1 MTALGPHW
9 LSAACRTI
17 YVRAADDFILPPL
30 LQDAAEPERPHRRIE
45 ASIGDISI
53 LFRVFYE
60 SAGAAPGPLAHS
72 PLRFEIEAGTGS
84 RTVDLT
90 DRDRLEMI
98 RAFLLGVRQPV
109 AVEAPPDS
117 SDFRIGLRLN
127 ARIALWSP
135 RTTPLNA
142 GLSTTAVCEQLAA
155 RLLDGTRSLFGSQA
169 EGLEVWEVRL
179 REELFGEAPLSAED
193 IWPSPSPSPVTAP
206 AAIAPVRYTLLRPP
220 HVGDPYLPRQLPE
233 RRISRRRALAAA
245 MALVGLAALA
255 GAIASH
261 EPGTAA
267 RATTADRLSER
278 SHGPA
283 DPPNGRVVDTPPAAF
298 RVASL
303 VEHDA
308 LSPQPS
314 DPRFAI
320 LAPTVLQAA
329 RALGPYHPAP
339 AVAHASGHPTT
350 LAEIE
355 RPTLAAP
362 HPAPPRRPALHVKRA
377 SQRHAKASPLVRVDR
392 AVKKFVRSVTARL
405 PHARFSA
412 LSSPHASGPRQ
423 P

>member
-1 MTALGPHW
+1 MSALGPHS

-45 ASIGDISI
+45 ASIGDMSV

-60 SAGAAPGPLAHS
+60 AEGAAPGPLARS
-72 PLRFEIEAGTGS
+72 PLRFEIEARTGS
-84 RTVDLT
+84 EAVALT
-90 DRDRLEMI
+90 DRDRLQMI

-109 AVEAPPDS
+109 AVDAPPDG

-127 ARIALWSP
+127 ARVALWSP

-155 RLLDGTRSLFGSQA
+155 RLFDGTRSLFGSQA
-169 EGLEVWEVRL
+169 ESLEVWEVRL
-179 REELFGEAPLSAED
+179 REELFGEAPLTAED
-193 IWPSPSPSPVTAP
+193 IWPSPSPAAAP
-206 AAIAPVRYTLLRPP
+206 APAPIAPVRYTLLRPP
-220 HVGDPYLPRQLPE
+220 RAGDPHIPRQLPE

-261 EPGTAA
+261 EPGPAP
-267 RATTADRLSER
+267 RATAADRLSER
-278 SHGPA
+278 SHAPA
-283 DPPNGRVVDTPPAAF
+283 DPSDGRVAHAPPAAF

-308 LSPQPS
+308 LSPQPG

-329 RALGPYHPAP
+329 RALGPSHPAS
-339 AVAHASGHPTT
+339 ADGHATT

-377 SQRHAKASPLVRVDR
+377 SQHHAKVSPLVRVDR